1 MKIHSK
7 KTKNRNHNATVVA
20 CVCGAIAYYTFPVAY
35 KLFITVIPFI
45 TILQL

>member
-7 KTKNRNHNATVVA
+7 KTKNRNQNATVVA
-20 CVCGAIAYYTFPVAY
+20 CVCSAIVYYTFPVAY